1 MAELRA
7 ALIGYGLAGSVF
19 HGPLI
24 AAAPEVSLATV
35 VTGNAD
41 RAAQARGEHP
51 AARVEARVESVWER
65 APEHNL
71 VVIATR
77 NDSHVELAARAIDA
91 GIAVVV
97 DKALA
102 TTSDA
107 AGELAAARELVAHA
121 ERAGVPLTVFHNRRW
136 DSDQL
141 TLRRLMAEGSLGEIG
156 RYESRFER
164 WRPQVRPEAWREN
177 TAPREGGGVLLDL
190 GTHLIDQALVLFGP
204 VTRVYGEVDMRRGG
218 PADDDVFLA
227 LEHDSGVR
235 SHLWASSVA
244 GARGP
249 RLRVLGGAAAF
260 VVDELDGQEDALRAG
275 LRPAGSDDW
284 GAEPESRWGRL
295 VRGDESEPV
304 RSENGAWPRFYE
316 QVGPALRGAAR
327 PCARGGW
334 GDARRSAGFRERAR
348 DPRARDR
355 RLERASRAR
364 ARLPE

>member
-24 AAAPEVSLATV
+24 AAAPEISLATV
-35 VTGNAD
+35 VTGNPD
-41 RAAQARGEHP
+41 RAAQARAEHP
-51 AARVEARVESVWER
+51 GVRVERRVESVWER
-65 APEHNL
+65 AAEHDL

-91 GIAVVV
+91 GLAVVV
-97 DKALA
+97 DKPLA
-102 TTSDA
+102 TTSD
-107 AGELAAARELVAHA
+107 GARELVAHA

-141 TLRRLMAEGSLGEIG
+141 TLRRLMDEGSLGDIW

-164 WRPQVRPEAWREN
+164 WRPQVRPDAWREN
-177 TAPREGGGVLLDL
+177 RAPREGGGVLLDL

-218 PADDDVFLA
+218 VADDDVFLA

-275 LRPAGSDDW
+275 LRPGGSDDW

-295 VRGDESEPV
+295 VRGDASEPV

-316 QVGPALRGAAR
+316 QVGLALRGDGAM
-327 PCARGGW
+327 PV
-334 GDARRSAGFRERAR
+334 
-348 DPRARDR
+348 DPRDAVSVLEI
-355 RLERASRAR
+355 LERA
-364 ARLPE
+364 LQH

>member
-7 ALIGYGLAGSVF
+7 ALIGFGLSGSIF

-24 AAAPEVSLATV
+24 AAAPRTSLAIV
-35 VTGNAD
+35 VTGNPD
-41 RAAQARGEHP
+41 RAARARAQHP
-51 AARVEARVESVWER
+51 GVSVESRVESVWER
-65 APEHNL
+65 AGELDL

-77 NDSHVELAARAIDA
+77 NDSHVELATRAIDA
-91 GIAVVV
+91 GLAVVV
-97 DKALA
+97 DKPLA
-102 TTSDA
+102 TTSE
-107 AGELAAARELVAHA
+107 GARELVARA
-121 ERAGVPLTVFHNRRW
+121 ERGGVPLTVFHNRRW

-141 TLRRLMAEGSLGEIG
+141 TLRRLMAEGGMG
-156 RYESRFER
+156 DVRRYESRFER
-164 WRPQVRPEAWREN
+164 WRPQVRADAWREN

-204 VTRVYGEVDMRRGG
+204 VSRVYGEVDVRRGG
-218 PADDDVFLA
+218 PADDDVFVA

-249 RLRVLGGAAAF
+249 RLRVLGSRAAF

-275 LRPAGSDDW
+275 LRPADSDVW
-284 GAEPESRWGRL
+284 GAEPESRWGHL

-316 QVGPALRGAAR
+316 QVGRALRGEG
-327 PCARGGW
+327 PMPV
-334 GDARRSAGFRERAR
+334 
-348 DPRARDR
+348 DPRDAVNVLEV
-355 RLERASRAR
+355 LERALRPKA
-364 ARLPE
+364 AV